1 MKRFKSLEFG
11 DSYKPDDKQ
20 DKGEQIRNETYF
32 CEKALMYW
40 LGGDYEL
47 ALRNYSR
54 ALEKNNGYF
63 EAWSGQIMM
72 LIELK
77 EFPEAIVWSDKALES
92 FPEHPELFALKAI
105 AFNRDAKPDKAI
117 AFSDNSVSQENITP
131 RVWLARAEVLLKRKG
146 NIAEN
151 CLSKAISIAGNNID
165 VVRFEAGRLLSK
177 HGKYSAGLHYLD
189 HSIRAFPKSALA
201 WFELGCCQAALG
213 FTEAKVSLEES
224 LNIRPGWECS
234 EEMFRK
240 VKNRGFFRRLFS
252 RLLRR

>member
-20 DKGEQIRNETYF
+20 AQGEGIRDEGYF

-40 LGGDYEL
+40 LGGDFEL

-63 EAWSGQIMM
+63 EAWAGQIMM

-77 EFPEAIVWSDKALES
+77 EYPEAVVWSDKALES

-105 AFNRDAKPDKAI
+105 AFHRNAKADKAM
-117 AFSDNSVSQENITP
+117 AFSDNSVSQENVTP

-151 CLSKAISIAGNNID
+151 CLSKAITIAGNNID
-165 VVRFEAGRLLSK
+165 VVRFEAGRVLRK
-177 HGKYSAGLHYLD
+177 YGKYSAALHYLD
-189 HSIRAFPKSALA
+189 QSIRIFPKSALA
-201 WFELGCCQAALG
+201 WFELGCCQGSLG
-213 FTEAKVSLEES
+213 FAEAKVSLQEC

-240 VKNRGFFRRLFS
+240 VKKRGFFRRFFS
-252 RLLRR
+252 RLRGR